1 MTTAKTIKRL
11 YSDIDGFWTRGT
23 APDGSLVKRGRA
35 HVYGELTPAG
45 VAQLVR
51 ATQMTDSDSFVDL
64 GSGVGKVVLQVAMLV
79 PGIRCLGIE
88 LDSERHEGARRAL
101 RAAVREGLVPKG
113 ACTLKHDS
121 ILDAKYGRATV
132 LLANSTCFP
141 SALLAQVSVRV
152 AAMRRPVTFVTFQEL
167 PRRWAQP
174 FEEPVIRRCA
184 TSWDPKNEMCIY
196 RLAAP

>member
-1 MTTAKTIKRL
+1 MTTAKAIKRL
-11 YSDIDGFWTRGT
+11 YSDIDGFWTRGVT
-23 APDGSLVKRGRA
+23 PDGSVVKRGRA

-51 ATQMTDSDSFVDL
+51 ATRMTASDSFIDL

-79 PGIRCLGIE
+79 PGIRSMGIE

-121 ILDAKYGRATV
+121 ILDAKYGRASV

-141 SALLAQVSVRV
+141 SALLAQVSQRI
-152 AAMRRPVTFVTFQEL
+152 ATMRRPITFVTFQEL
-167 PRRWAQP
+167 PKRWAQP
-174 FEEPVIRRCA
+174 FEPPVIRRCA
-184 TSWDPKNEMCIY
+184 TSWDAKNEMCIY
-196 RLAAP
+196 RLAPR